1 MGRLRDDFQE
11 YFSRKGIM
19 MDAAQLA
26 RAQTEIECAHQ
37 ALIDLGATKH
47 FGEIERHWAA
57 FIVHDEGIF
66 HRLEAAAGGKG
77 TLGTERSSSS
87 GKAIPCSL
95 FRSVPTAE
103 RELRPTT
110 LVWLIQSNV
119 LARSGTFRLA
129 RAAALRETL
138 HRRWT
143 CSLPKSARHAPRQSF
158 ERWTIPNP
166 FLHLLWRKRAQKF
179 P

>member
-1 MGRLRDDFQE
+1 
-11 YFSRKGIM
+11 
-19 MDAAQLA
+19 MDAAHLA

-57 FIVHDEGIF
+57 FLVHYERIF

-77 TLGTERSSSS
+77 NAWY
-87 GKAIPCSL
+87 GKVEQFRKGDPLLS

-166 FLHLLWRKRAQKF
+166 FLHLLWRKRA
-179 P
+179 